1 MLQTSP
7 KHWDAV
13 ARVVNESHCPV
24 VVPIYTLAPLSTAR
38 DWNIVA
44 LDFILKLAK
53 DARYTDYEIVMM
65 GDSAGGWMSMRL
77 LQAMC
82 EISCGDKSDRQGD
95 VDDTLMRMGTAIM
108 ISPFINSE
116 PTDELIEASKSVSL
130 HPKDAIDDQDCWLSL
145 NLFTFVSRLW
155 VNGPAEYP
163 KLLEAMPT
171 DTKNRYTTLEKHPL
185 YSGEVCLD
193 HNLDIFKTYIKLH
206 PEHGPFRF
214 STSIGTAD
222 MCHAPVLRMQ
232 KTFDAMDKKVVVSDT
247 IVVSSSCNDV
257 IDANEIR
264 RKGYT
269 MFMRCCLPRKQRRH
283 GSGSEKSWQLRSGRA
298 NEVER
303 LNGARE
309 RMVSLKVTCRCR

>member
-1 MLQTSP
+1 MTDS
-7 KHWDAV
+7 K
-13 ARVVNESHCPV
+13 CPV

-38 DWNIVA
+38 EWNEVA
-44 LDFILKLAK
+44 LEFILKLSK

-77 LQAMC
+77 LQALC

-95 VDDTLMRMGTAIM
+95 VDEALMRMGTAIM

-116 PTDELIEASKSVSL
+116 VTDELIEASKSVSL
-130 HPKDAIDDQDCWLSL
+130 PLFCQVVTNGQDCWLSL

-163 KLLEAMPT
+163 KLLEAMPN
-171 DTKNRYTTLEKHPL
+171 DAQNRYTTLEKHPL
-185 YSGEVCLD
+185 YAGEVCLD
-193 HNLDIFKTYIKLH
+193 HNIDIFKTYIKLH

-232 KTFDAMDKKVVVSDT
+232 KTFDAMDNKVIVSDT
-247 IVVSSSCNDV
+247 IVVSSFYGRFYEAD
-257 IDANEIR
+257 EFR
-264 RKGYT
+264 RKDCT
-269 MFMRCCLPRKQRRH
+269 MSMRCCRLRKQRRH
-283 GSGSEKSWQLRSGRA
+283 GSGSEKSWQLRFQKSHLR
-298 NEVER
+298 
-303 LNGARE
+303 
-309 RMVSLKVTCRCR
+309 